1 MSKRLFLSLF
11 LSLASFTTLS
21 AAHFPY
27 KPNPTN
33 IRIVPV
39 ARTPESNTVKLEIVF
54 PERSEIKRNEPV
66 RLQFKI
72 SGFALR
78 TNSEFPRIRELW
90 NDPEGQSIHVIVD
103 NRNFFSINRANIKDI
118 DSRESFRTQIIETD
132 IPFYLSSG
140 EHIVRAF
147 PVRSYNESLKNRG
160 TLAVETFYFR
170 SKDDLIDQNLRGPYL
185 TYNEPAGTFNYRE
198 DQPILLDFLITNT
211 ELSRDGYKVE
221 LIIDGI
227 VQRYLTLWVPYYIYG
242 LTPGTHVIR
251 LRLLDPQNKTVAG
264 EFNDFQETI
273 IIR

>member
-11 LSLASFTTLS
+11 LTVASLTTLT
-21 AAHFPY
+21 AANFPY
-27 KPNPTN
+27 SPNLTN

-39 ARTPESNTVKLEIVF
+39 ERTPESNTVKIEIVF
-54 PERSEIKRNEPV
+54 PEKSEIKHNEPV
-66 RLQFKI
+66 RLQLKI

-78 TNSEFPRIRELW
+78 TNSEFSRIKELW

-103 NRNFFSINRANIKDI
+103 NRNFFSINRSNIKDI
-118 DSRESFRTQIIETD
+118 DSRESFRTQIIEID

-170 SKDDLIDQNLRGPYL
+170 SKQDTINQNLSGPYL
-185 TYNEPAGTFNYRE
+185 TYNEPAGTFDYGK

-221 LIIDGI
+221 LSIDGK
-227 VQRYLTLWVPYYIYG
+227 VQSYLTSWVPYYIYG
-242 LTPGTHVIR
+242 LKKGTHVIR
-251 LRLLDPQNKTVAG
+251 LRLLDPQNNLVSG
-264 EFNDFQETI
+264 EFNDFKETI
-273 IIR
+273 VVR

>member
-1 MSKRLFLSLF
+1 MSKRLLLTLF
-11 LSLASFTTLS
+11 LSLVSLTPLS
-21 AAHFPY
+21 ADNFPF

-39 ARTPESNTVKLEIVF
+39 APTPESNTVKLEIVF
-54 PERSEIKRNEPV
+54 PEKSEIKKNEPV
-66 RLQFKI
+66 KLQFKI
-72 SGFALR
+72 SGFSLR

-103 NRNFFSINRANIKDI
+103 NRNFFSINRANIRDI
-118 DSRESFRTQIIETD
+118 DSRESFRTQIIEVD

-170 SKDDLIDQNLRGPYL
+170 SKDDAIDQNLSGPYL
-185 TYNEPAGTFNYRE
+185 TYNEPAGTFDYGE
-198 DQPILLDFLITNT
+198 DQPILLDFLISNT
-211 ELSRDGYKVE
+211 ELSRDGYKIE
-221 LIIDGI
+221 LTIDGTI
-227 VQRYLTLWVPYYIYG
+227 QRYLTTWVPYYIYG
-242 LTPGTHVIR
+242 LKPGTHVIR

-273 IIR
+273 VIR